1 MSGMVR
7 KLSNVQSFIYTVALL
22 LAGRFFAELIS
33 AEYESVAPIWP
44 PSAVSLAAV
53 LLFGYRIWPALATGF
68 ILSTVIFSE
77 IKYFGYAFFP
87 WSLSANIFSPLI
99 AIALLK
105 RFRPTHLLSTNI
117 ATIFMLFG
125 AGVVQ
130 SVIGAFLGTT
140 GLCIS
145 GMSTWDFYGLKW
157 FQWWLSDMFG
167 IVVCTPAIVYATLAY
182 IHREERRSVVAFAEA
197 WEKWTWFFGLL
208 FSCLALS
215 LLSSGKSDQSY
226 ALTLTFV
233 PLPFMIWSALRF
245 PPLYT
250 TGAVMAV
257 SLMLVTY
264 WGLGLAGFT
273 KPETVWDFT
282 VLLIFFGMLS
292 LMPQIVALSTYE
304 RQSYARKLAW
314 RANHDRLTGLYNRTG
329 FEDEV
334 SQILSSEKHYG
345 EEMALCYLD
354 LDQFK
359 VVNDTCAH
367 AVGDHLI
374 QQISV
379 VLKQNTQDNDFLS
392 RLGGDEFGILFRNCN
407 ESDAR
412 SRANQLRRLVDEYRF
427 VWNKR
432 FFSFTVS
439 IGVVP
444 FFSGHNSF
452 DQLLSEAD
460 AACYTAKE
468 MGRNRVILRT
478 REGKHV
484 SRSQNQM
491 EWAVRISD
499 ALEHNHFQLYCQ
511 SIAPVGGSPFENLH
525 FEILLR
531 LVNASNEIL
540 LPGAFIPAAERFD
553 LMSKVDRWVVN
564 QTLEWLSDHPR
575 QLEKVSL
582 CSINL
587 SGASLGDQEFHGF
600 LQAIMKRNRVP
611 AEKICFE
618 ITETAAIG
626 DLDHAASLIK
636 SMKQLG
642 CRFALDDFGSG
653 LASFS
658 YLKSLQVDYLKIDG
672 AFVRDMVDT
681 PVDLA
686 MVKSINEVGHVMG
699 KKTIA
704 EFVEN
709 SAIEDKLKEL
719 GVDYAQGLAINK
731 PLPIASFFRVMEA
744 GRKKMH

>member
-1 MSGMVR
+1 
-7 KLSNVQSFIYTVALL
+7 
-22 LAGRFFAELIS
+22 
-33 AEYESVAPIWP
+33 
-44 PSAVSLAAV
+44 
-53 LLFGYRIWPALATGF
+53 
-68 ILSTVIFSE
+68 
-77 IKYFGYAFFP
+77 
-87 WSLSANIFSPLI
+87 
-99 AIALLK
+99 
-105 RFRPTHLLSTNI
+105 
-117 ATIFMLFG
+117 
-125 AGVVQ
+125 
-130 SVIGAFLGTT
+130 
-140 GLCIS
+140 
-145 GMSTWDFYGLKW
+145 
-157 FQWWLSDMFG
+157 
-167 IVVCTPAIVYATLAY
+167 
-182 IHREERRSVVAFAEA
+182 
-197 WEKWTWFFGLL
+197 
-208 FSCLALS
+208 
-215 LLSSGKSDQSY
+215 
-226 ALTLTFV
+226 
-233 PLPFMIWSALRF
+233 
-245 PPLYT
+245 
-250 TGAVMAV
+250 
-257 SLMLVTY
+257 
-264 WGLGLAGFT
+264 LGLAGFT